1 MPANTFG
8 LFEAIQHILKMTP
21 WGIMISVICKQFD
34 ISFSFYP
41 AVVFDNFVQ
50 FVFRLSFI
58 LSVVIS
64 VVLFVVWL
72 YVCSSG
78 KVSLSQRTGV

>member
-1 MPANTFG
+1 
-8 LFEAIQHILKMTP
+8 MTP
-21 WGIMISVICKQFD
+21 QGIMISVICKQFD

-58 LSVVIS
+58 LNVVIS

-78 KVSLSQRTGV
+78 KVSPSLRELGFR